1 MARVRG
7 KDIGGKREMGLANYY
22 RVKYPSLEVGWLM
35 RREKWLPM
43 PEVVLCEGLE
53 VGGCYIGPSEDLQL
67 YGGVLIEPSRGT
79 ILAADYGEAMP
90 LAGTIAHEF
99 RHHWQ
104 KWKGIKFDGAG
115 WANQKGKSYTEA
127 IVEYFLGSVTEMDAL
142 LFELKYAHCDESEWR
157 LEQCRVAV
165 NKR

>member
-1 MARVRG
+1 
-7 KDIGGKREMGLANYY
+7 MGLTSYY
-22 RVKYPSLEVGWLM
+22 RVKHPSLEIGWLAKK
-35 RREKWLPM
+35 EKWLPM
-43 PEVVLCEGLE
+43 PEVVLCEGLD
-53 VGGCYIGPSEDLQL
+53 VAGCYIGPSENPQL
-67 YGGVLIEPSRGT
+67 YGDYLVRPSRGT

-104 KWKGIKFDGAG
+104 KWKGIKFDGMG